1 MTALQLQ
8 NGACL
13 LHSVTKIIAQYFPFA
28 FSCGKWRWASSKGM
42 NFLYCKQ
49 QEKQFCRREGANQPR
64 KAKLLSLFAL
74 PDKPYC
80 FEPNGR
86 PLTPQ
91 RIFLKQ
97 QRSNF
102 CFQISP
108 QPGSSP
114 VTTSSTGHLCPTSK
128 PSSVICPLNS
138 HQELSRLDF
147 TTNIHALTM
156 LWHGSCHYC

>member
-91 RIFLKQ
+91 RIFLRQ
-97 QRSNF
+97 QWSKF
-102 CFQISP
+102 CFQIS
-108 QPGSSP
+108 SP
-114 VTTSSTGHLCPTSK
+114 AWFLPCYH
-128 PSSVICPLNS
+128 
-138 HQELSRLDF
+138 
-147 TTNIHALTM
+147 
-156 LWHGSCHYC
+156 